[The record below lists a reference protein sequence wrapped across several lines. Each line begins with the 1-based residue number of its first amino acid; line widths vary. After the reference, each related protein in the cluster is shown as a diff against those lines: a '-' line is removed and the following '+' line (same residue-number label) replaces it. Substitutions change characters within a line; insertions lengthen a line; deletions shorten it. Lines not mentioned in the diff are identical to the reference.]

1 MSKTSSRGRQS
12 GFSMVELIVVVAI
25 MLIVAAFATPSI
37 LSMLHSA
44 KLQGTASD
52 FTGLIQQARIRSVQD
67 DRAYSLIV
75 SPVAGATPSTGFV
88 DLKQNGAIAA
98 GDPEMLLP
106 TEVSLVAA
114 ANAPGTANLKGQ
126 LLPAA
131 SPVNPQDAA
140 SAAATPI
147 SFSPRGLPCTP
158 VAGACSGAGLAPAA
172 YWAFFQDSQ
181 TTNWEAV
188 TISPAG
194 RIQKWSY
201 SAGAAAWNKM

>member
-1 MSKTSSRGRQS
+1 MTTLLRKCQK
-12 GFSMVELIVVVAI
+12 GFTMVELVVVVAI
-25 MLIVAAFATPSI
+25 MLIVAGFATPGI
-37 LSMLHSA
+37 LQMVHSA
-44 KLQGTASD
+44 RLQGTASD
-52 FTGLIQQARIRSVQD
+52 FAGLIQQARIRSVQD
-67 DRAYSLIV
+67 DRSYSLFV
-75 SPVAGATPSTGFV
+75 NAAAGATPSTGFV
-88 DLKQNGAIAA
+88 DLQQTGLIAA

-114 ANAPGTANLKGQ
+114 ANAPGTANLKAQ

-131 SPVNPQDAA
+131 SPVAPQDAA

-147 SFSPRGLPCTP
+147 TFSPRGLPCTP
-158 VAGACSGAGLAPAA
+158 AAGVCSGAGLAPAA

-188 TISPAG
+188 TVSPAG

>member
-1 MSKTSSRGRQS
+1 MTTSSRRRQA

-25 MLIVAAFATPSI
+25 MLIVAGFAAPQI
-37 LSMLHSA
+37 LSMIHSA
-44 KLQGTASD
+44 RLQGTATD
-52 FTGLIQQARIRSVQD
+52 FTGLIQQSRIRSVQD
-67 DRAYSLIV
+67 DRSYSLLV
-75 SPVAGATPSTGFV
+75 NPPAGATPSTAFV
-88 DLKQNGAIAA
+88 DLKQTGVLAA

-114 ANAPGTANLKGQ
+114 ASAPATANLKTQ

-131 SPVNPQDAA
+131 SPVNPRDAA
-140 SAAATPI
+140 SSAGTPI
-147 SFSPRGLPCTP
+147 TFSPRGLPCTP
-158 VAGACSGAGLAPAA
+158 VAGACSGSAPAA

-188 TISPAG
+188 TVSPAG

-201 SAGAAAWNKM
+201 SASAAAWNKM